1 MLPGQAEYT
10 RHMRYALLFCLF
22 LSTVV
27 FAENSA
33 YTKFRELL
41 AGGHYHSASRING
54 PDLIAEY
61 PNDSEAYYLFANAL
75 YFGGDIDEADQ
86 RLEQAFERSSEPP
99 ASYLWLRGL
108 IRSSQG
114 RLPDALNDLRL
125 AYQREQTY
133 DIAMALGT
141 VGWQLAEF
149 DIALEA
155 FAAAAET
162 PRGKRELWPY
172 LAAGRVHLALEQ
184 LPLALQLFTQAIE
197 VFEAHDTGSSGL
209 PSPGYVEAFY
219 RLGQT
224 YEALGNYTQAEV
236 QYRAAR
242 SSDPN
247 YAPAIAGL
255 DRLSRR
261 VE

>member
-1 MLPGQAEYT
+1 
-10 RHMRYALLFCLF
+10 MRYILVFCVLLC
-22 LSTVV
+22 TVV

-41 AGGHYHSASRING
+41 AGGHYHSAARING
-54 PDLIAEY
+54 PDLIADY
-61 PNDSEAYYLFANAL
+61 PTDPEAYYLYANAL
-75 YFGGDIDEADQ
+75 YFGGDVAEAEQ
-86 RLEQAFERSSEPP
+86 QLEQAFALAAEPP
-99 ASYLWLRGL
+99 ATYLWLRGL

-114 RLPDALNDLRL
+114 RLPDALNDLRA

-133 DIAMALGT
+133 DIAMTLGT
-141 VGWQLAEF
+141 IGWQLAEF
-149 DIALEA
+149 EIALEA
-155 FAAAAET
+155 FAAASET
-162 PRGKRELWPY
+162 TRGKRELWPY
-172 LAAGRVHLALEQ
+172 LAAGRVHLALQ
-184 LPLALQLFTQAIE
+184 HYDDALQAFTTAIDI
-197 VFEAHDTGSSGL
+197 FEAHDTGSLGL

>member
-1 MLPGQAEYT
+1 
-10 RHMRYALLFCLF
+10 MRYALMVCLL

-27 FAENSA
+27 YAENSA

-61 PNDSEAYYLFANAL
+61 PNDPEAYYLYANAL
-75 YFGGDIDEADQ
+75 YFGGNTAEAEHMID
-86 RLEQAFERSSEPP
+86 RAFTLATEPP
-99 ASYLWLRGL
+99 ATYLWLRGL
-108 IRSSQG
+108 IRSHQG
-114 RLPDALNDLRL
+114 RLPDALNDLRA
-125 AYQREQTY
+125 AYQRAQTY

-155 FAAAAET
+155 FRAASET
-162 PRGKRELWPY
+162 ARGKRELWPY
-172 LAAGRVHLALEQ
+172 LAAGRVHLAREEYQ
-184 LPLALQLFTQAIE
+184 LALEAFTTAID